1 MGDINKRGSE
11 KLIGAWKGRA
21 LTDESV
27 REIAEA
33 LDQSGGT
40 VDQAVIVG
48 GADANGARIS
58 LSYSGDDTPICG
70 NDIAFWVKW
79 HLRHGGT
86 PRPPR
91 IIIDGIP
98 FPEIIRLELDFGNVV
113 PLEEPFEV
121 PIPGRSFGV

>member
-1 MGDINKRGSE
+1 MADIKKRGSE
-11 KLIGAWKGRA
+11 KLIGAWQGRA

-27 REIAEA
+27 KEIAEA

-40 VDQAVIVG
+40 VDKAVVVG
-48 GADANGARIS
+48 GANGNGARIS

-70 NDIAFWVKW
+70 NDIAFWIKW
-79 HLRHGGT
+79 HLRHGGR

-98 FPEIIRLELDFGNVV
+98 YPEIIRLELDFGNVG
-113 PLEEPFEV
+113 PLEEPLEV
-121 PIPGRSFGV
+121 PIAGLNLRV